1 MDIFSLT
8 QPSTSATSTA
18 LRPEKILVVD
28 DDKLHRS
35 CLKEFLERRGY
46 VCVEAQNGAKGL
58 EVLRDQSISIIITDN
73 NMPEMDGLTF
83 IEEVKQEFPHE
94 FLPIFLMT
102 AEASNSVSLRAFK
115 NGVYRV
121 FEKPLDF
128 QEICY
133 AVDWVAKFDLH
144 PPLTKRSSA
153 LLNESVE
160 KMP

>member
-8 QPSTSATSTA
+8 HQSTTATSTA
-18 LRPEKILVVD
+18 TRPENILLVD
-28 DDKLHRS
+28 DDDLHRS

-46 VCVEAQNGAKGL
+46 VCLEAVNGVKGL
-58 EVLRDQSISIIITDN
+58 DVLRQESVSIIITDN

-83 IEEVKQEFPHE
+83 IEEVKQEFPNE

-102 AEASNSVSLRAFK
+102 AEVSNSVRLRAFK

-133 AVDWVAKFDLH
+133 AVDWVAKFDLQA
-144 PPLTKRSSA
+144 PLAKKSSA
-153 LLNESVE
+153 L
-160 KMP
+160 

>member
-8 QPSTSATSTA
+8 QPSTESSPITM
-18 LRPEKILVVD
+18 LNPERILLVD
-28 DDKLHRS
+28 DDDLHRS

-46 VCVEAQNGAKGL
+46 LCVEAENGMKGL
-58 EVLRDQSISIIITDN
+58 DLLRQESVSIIITDN

-83 IEEVKQEFPHE
+83 IEHVKHEFPHE
-94 FLPIFLMT
+94 ILPIFLMT
-102 AEASNSVSLRAFK
+102 AEVSSPIRLRAFK

-128 QEICY
+128 QELCY

-144 PPLTKRSSA
+144 ATHTTKSS
-153 LLNESVE
+153 SV
-160 KMP
+160 

>member
-8 QPSTSATSTA
+8 HQPTKSSTA
-18 LRPEKILVVD
+18 FPQESILLVD
-28 DDKLHRS
+28 DDDLHRS

-46 VCVEAQNGAKGL
+46 FCLEAVNGVKGL
-58 EVLRDQSISIIITDN
+58 EMFRQESISLIITDN

-83 IEEVKQEFPHE
+83 IEKVKQEFPEE
-94 FLPIFLMT
+94 FLPIFLIT
-102 AEASNSVSLRAFK
+102 AEASNPVRLRAFK

-133 AVDWVAKFDLH
+133 AVDWVAKFDLNT
-144 PPLTKRSSA
+144 PLIKRSPAS
-153 LLNESVE
+153 
-160 KMP
+160 

>member
-8 QPSTSATSTA
+8 QPTTSVTSTA
-18 LRPEKILVVD
+18 LRPETILVVD
-28 DDKLHRS
+28 DDHLHRS

-46 VCVEAQNGAKGL
+46 ICLEAENGVKGL
-58 EVLRDQSISIIITDN
+58 EVLRDQSVSLIITDN

-83 IEEVKQEFPHE
+83 IEEVKHVFPHE

-102 AEASNSVSLRAFK
+102 AEASNAVRLRAFK

-144 PPLTKRSSA
+144 APLAKRSSA
-153 LLNESVE
+153 L
-160 KMP
+160 